1 MPLSL
6 SSLGEVGWSDL
17 QGGGWSL
24 LGGGCVHKVGE
35 NLCLVE
41 KEFKSLSLVLCLWKK
56 REDRGKRER
65 RSRGGRRV
73 EKEHSR
79 R

>member
-6 SSLGEVGWSDL
+6 SSLGKVGWSDL

-24 LGGGCVHKVGE
+24 LAGRCVHKVGE

-41 KEFKSLSLVLCLWKK
+41 KEFKSFSLVLCLWKRK

-65 RSRGGRRV
+65 RRGKMGKKSGKRT
-73 EKEHSR
+73 
-79 R
+79 

>member
-56 REDRGKRER
+56 REDRGKREE
-65 RSRGGRRV
+65 G
-73 EKEHSR
+73 EKEERGKKSGKR
-79 R
+79 T